1 MSAFTI
7 DLATLRNGSTHVDE
21 EARAR
26 DLGLPEAEWPDLIRG
41 SFDVE
46 KSGDRISVRGT
57 LETRARLECVRCLT
71 GFELP
76 LRVPLEVFA
85 ERSGTGSRRDEESLE
100 RDDYMRFH
108 DGRRLNLT
116 EDAREAL
123 LLEVPM
129 TPYCREDCA
138 GLCPRCGAELNL
150 GPHACT
156 NP

>member
-7 DLATLRNGSTHVDE
+7 DLATLRDGYSHVAE

-26 DLGLPEAEWPDLIRG
+26 ELGLPEAEWPESVRG

-46 KSGDRISVRGT
+46 KSGERISVRGT
-57 LETRARLECVRCLT
+57 LETRVRLECVRCLKV
-71 GFELP
+71 FELS
-76 LRVPLEVFA
+76 LGVPLEVFA
-85 ERSGTGSRRDEESLE
+85 ERSGTGSRRDEEALE

-108 DGRRLNLT
+108 DGRRLDLT

-123 LLEVPM
+123 LLEMPM
-129 TPYCREDCA
+129 TPLCREDCA

-150 GPHACT
+150 GPHACAA
-156 NP
+156 P

>member
-7 DLATLRNGSTHVDE
+7 DLATLRNGFTHVDE

-26 DLGLPEAEWPDLIRG
+26 DLGLPEAEWPDLVRG

-57 LETRARLECVRCLT
+57 LETRVRLECVRCLT
-71 GFELP
+71 GLELP

-85 ERSGTGSRRDEESLE
+85 ERSGKGSRRDEESLD

-129 TPYCREDCA
+129 TPLCREECA

-150 GPHACT
+150 GPHACQG
-156 NP
+156 P